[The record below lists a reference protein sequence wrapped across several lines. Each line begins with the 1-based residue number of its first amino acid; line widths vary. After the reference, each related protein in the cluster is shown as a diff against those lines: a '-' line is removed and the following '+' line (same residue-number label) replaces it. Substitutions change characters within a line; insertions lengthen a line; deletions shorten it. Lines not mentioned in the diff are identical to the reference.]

1 MLSCLKLARKTTK
14 DRRVGSSLLTR
25 LFYRA
30 SAPFV
35 TALTERAGDTTLDF
49 LTAEAPL
56 CDRSATYRGL
66 QGRGLSL
73 DHRLFYRAS
82 APFVTALAERAGSL
96 ALNPPPP
103 PVFLRKELARV

>member
-35 TALTERAGDTTLDF
+35 TALTERAG
-49 LTAEAPL
+49 
-56 CDRSATYRGL
+56 
-66 QGRGLSL
+66 
-73 DHRLFYRAS
+73 
-82 APFVTALAERAGSL
+82 SL
-96 ALNPPPP
+96 ALNPSPPGISAKRVRKGMKTEQLSHRAVQKSEESEEQKEVRDAKERRGVWGDSLHTGP
-103 PVFLRKELARV
+103 PTF